1 MVNLINETEKCL
13 NYLGNNYLGLKSD
26 TVKTIEEDGDK
37 LSKQTKV
44 SIIIRTKDEEDW
56 LKPCLQA
63 IQAQEFED
71 ARNYFSR

>member
-1 MVNLINETEKCL
+1 M
-13 NYLGNNYLGLKSD
+13 
-26 TVKTIEEDGDK
+26 
-37 LSKQTKV
+37 SKQTKV

-71 ARNYFSR
+71 TFEIILVDNQSTDGTLKVAKGISRK